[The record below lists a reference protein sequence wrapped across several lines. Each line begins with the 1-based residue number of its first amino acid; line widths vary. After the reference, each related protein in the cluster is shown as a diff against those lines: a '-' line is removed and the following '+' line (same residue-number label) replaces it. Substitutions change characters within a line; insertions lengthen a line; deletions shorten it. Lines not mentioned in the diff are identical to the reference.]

1 MKMAPVKV
9 IYIISRLTRGGP
21 VNQLL
26 YLAKYLDKEK
36 VELTVLTTSP
46 RKTANTIHDDLRAFG
61 VHIIELNLSK
71 IKSVFFARK
80 RIQKIIDDQKIS
92 VAQSFGWR
100 ADLFNVGLKR
110 VFRIISVRNNVLLN
124 AQMIHGKIPG
134 TLIGKTHLRTI
145 KKSNLVVACS
155 ESLNNYL
162 AKFGIKATTVRNTVD
177 YPFFE
182 DNFNKK
188 PKTHFRQRLGLPDE
202 GLVLLTV
209 NSRLRGKN
217 VELILNAWNKCTKNS
232 KATLL
237 VAGYSENSLIEKYKN
252 IAGAKFIGRVNNF
265 YEYLRAA
272 DCFISA
278 SLHEGMPNAPLE
290 ALALGTPVLL
300 SDIPAHK
307 EIIESITYK
316 TGVLFANNSEEDF
329 LIKLNS
335 IMDDD
340 LTGITENCK
349 TGIKHFFN
357 AEHMAKQYEHIY
369 MNAPNDTH

>member
-1 MKMAPVKV
+1 M
-9 IYIISRLTRGGP
+9 
-21 VNQLL
+21 
-26 YLAKYLDKEK
+26 
-36 VELTVLTTSP
+36 
-46 RKTANTIHDDLRAFG
+46 
-61 VHIIELNLSK
+61 
-71 IKSVFFARK
+71 
-80 RIQKIIDDQKIS
+80 
-92 VAQSFGWR
+92 
-100 ADLFNVGLKR
+100 
-110 VFRIISVRNNVLLN
+110 
-124 AQMIHGKIPG
+124 
-134 TLIGKTHLRTI
+134 
-145 KKSNLVVACS
+145 VACS

-177 YPFFE
+177 YPFFA

-188 PKTHFRQRLGLPDE
+188 PKTHYKQRLGFPDE
-202 GLVLLTV
+202 SLVFLTV

-217 VELILNAWNKCTKNS
+217 VELVLNAWSTCTKNS

-237 VAGYSENSLIEKYKN
+237 IAGYSDNSLIEKYKN
-252 IAGAKFIGRVNNF
+252 IAGVKFVGRVHNF

-272 DCFISA
+272 DYFISA

-290 ALALGTPVLL
+290 ALALGTPVML

-316 TGVLFANNSEEDF
+316 TGVLFANNNEEDF

-340 LTGITENCK
+340 LTGLNESCK
-349 TGIKHFFN
+349 TGIKHSFN

-369 MNAPNDTH
+369 MNATNDTH